1 MNLIKEMCSIENSF
15 VTLKVPIEEY
25 NFDGIVTCNKS
36 MMEQIALLERIANK
50 DVNILINGETG
61 TGKEVYAE
69 YIHKISSRSRKRFVK
84 LNCSTIPDT
93 LFESEMFG
101 YTNGAF
107 TGASKFGKKGLF
119 ELADEGTIFLDEIG
133 EMPLET
139 QSKLLR
145 VIQEKCF
152 IKIGSEHEINVDVKI
167 VSATNKNLKN
177 LVKENKFREDLFY
190 RLNVFPINLIPLRN
204 RKEDI
209 VLLSFFFLNLYNAKY
224 GYSKKFGCKSLCN
237 FIEYDWPGNVR
248 ELKNTIERAM
258 LLSIDDI
265 IVNAN
270 PEQSKNEFNDDE
282 YKKIDVSLSNIKRI
296 TNDTLLSDKSLKD
309 LVDDYEIGLIN
320 YYIEKKGSLR
330 NAAKALRTSPATLS
344 RKLSLYKQKSK

>member
-1 MNLIKEMCSIENSF
+1 MNIIKEMCSTENSS
-15 VTLKVPIEEY
+15 VTLKIPIEKY

-36 MMEQIALLERIANK
+36 MLEQITLLQRIANK
-50 DVNILINGETG
+50 DANILINGETG

-69 YIHKISSRSRKRFVK
+69 YVHKISSRSSSRFVK

-101 YTNGAF
+101 YINGAF

-119 ELADEGTIFLDEIG
+119 ELADKGTIFLDEIG

-167 VSATNKNLKN
+167 ISATNKNLKK
-177 LVKENKFREDLFY
+177 LVRENKFREDLFY

-209 VLLSFFFLNLYNAKY
+209 VLLSFFFLNSYNIKY
-224 GYSKKFGCKSLCN
+224 GYNKKFDCRSLNN

-248 ELKNTIERAM
+248 ELKNTIERAL

-265 IVNAN
+265 IFNAD
-270 PEQSKNEFNDDE
+270 PEQSKNELNDDE
-282 YKKIDVSLSNIKRI
+282 YKRIDDSLSSISLI
-296 TNDTLLSDKSLKD
+296 ANDVLLSGKSLKD
-309 LVDDYEIGLIN
+309 LVDDYEISLIN
-320 YYIEKKGSLR
+320 YYIEKEGSLR
-330 NAAKALRTSPATLS
+330 NAAKTLRTSPATLS
-344 RKLSLYKQKSK
+344 RKLSLYKLKSN

>member
-1 MNLIKEMCSIENSF
+1 MDLIKEMCSIENSI
-15 VTLKVPIEEY
+15 VTLKIPIEKY
-25 NFDGIVTCNKS
+25 CFDGIITCNKS
-36 MMEQIALLERIANK
+36 MLEQISLLERIANK
-50 DVNILINGETG
+50 DANILINGETG

-69 YIHKISSRSRKRFVK
+69 YVHKISSRRCNRFVK

-101 YTNGAF
+101 YINGAF

-119 ELADEGTIFLDEIG
+119 ELADNGTIFLDEIG

-152 IKIGSEHEINVDVKI
+152 IKIGSEHEINVDTKI
-167 VSATNKNLKN
+167 ISATNKNLKT
-177 LVKENKFREDLFY
+177 LVRENKFREDLFY

-209 VLLSFFFLNLYNAKY
+209 VLLSFSFLNSFNTKY
-224 GYSKKFGCKSLCN
+224 GYNKQFDYKSLYN
-237 FIEYDWPGNVR
+237 FINYDWPGNVR
-248 ELKNTIERAM
+248 ELKNAIERLM
-258 LLSIDDI
+258 LLSVDDI
-265 IVNAN
+265 IINAD
-270 PEQSKNEFNDDE
+270 PEQSKNELNNEDYTKVDE
-282 YKKIDVSLSNIKRI
+282 SLSSISLI
-296 TNDTLLSDKSLKD
+296 SNDALFYDKSLKN
-309 LVDDYEIGLIN
+309 LVNEYEINLIN

-330 NAAKALRTSPATLS
+330 NAAKSLKTSPATLS
-344 RKLSLYKQKSK
+344 RKLSLYKQKSD